1 MNFRITDDGD
11 ARDIHEIYGLLKA
24 YNLSRREASQN
35 VPIGVFLED
44 EADRKLA
51 GLTGETFGN
60 WLCIQFLL
68 SANSSGARGSEASCF
83 RPRRKRPE
91 NVAAN
96 SLCGHLFLLGTCILQ
111 KA

>member
-51 GLTGETFGN
+51 GLTGETFGFASN
-60 WLCIQFLL
+60 FFL

-96 SLCGHLFLLGTCILQ
+96 SLCGHLFLSGTCILQ

>member
-51 GLTGETFGN
+51 PAL
-60 WLCIQFLL
+60 
-68 SANSSGARGSEASCF
+68 
-83 RPRRKRPE
+83 RPPRP
-91 NVAAN
+91 
-96 SLCGHLFLLGTCILQ
+96 FW
-111 KA
+111 